1 MRELNQ
7 FKKAKIAFNHQN
19 MSMVMIIKVL
29 LFIYIFGI
37 FRNKIYKWL
46 HHYKIV
52 MEIGNI
58 INWDSIHPPYDL
70 QCNV

>member
-52 MEIGNI
+52 IVFGKVLHE
-58 INWDSIHPPYDL
+58 S
-70 QCNV
+70 